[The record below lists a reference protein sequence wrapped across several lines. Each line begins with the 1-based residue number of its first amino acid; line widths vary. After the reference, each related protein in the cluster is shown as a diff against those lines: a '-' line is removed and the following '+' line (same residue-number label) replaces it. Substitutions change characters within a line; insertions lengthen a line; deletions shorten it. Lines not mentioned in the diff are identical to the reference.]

1 MYKRHSDMPLRSFR
15 TTDNLQLCSVELQP
29 PAAVHEQIAPEWERS
44 TAHIEADPESKKQL
58 GWVREMYAW
67 SVGAALQARPQ

>member
-1 MYKRHSDMPLRSFR
+1 VL
-15 TTDNLQLCSVELQP
+15 T
-29 PAAVHEQIAPEWERS
+29 AVPYVQIAPEWERL

-67 SVGAALQARPQ
+67 SVGAALQARA

>member
-1 MYKRHSDMPLRSFR
+1 MS
-15 TTDNLQLCSVELQP
+15 
-29 PAAVHEQIAPEWERS
+29 PAGGTVRVQIAPEWERL

-67 SVGAALQARPQ
+67 SVGAALQARPLP